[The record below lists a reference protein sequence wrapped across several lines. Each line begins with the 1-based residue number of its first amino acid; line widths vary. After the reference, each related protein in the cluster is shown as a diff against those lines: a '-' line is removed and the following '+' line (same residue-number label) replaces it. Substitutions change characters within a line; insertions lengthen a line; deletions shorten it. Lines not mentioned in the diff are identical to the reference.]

1 MCPVSNPIEFARSVK
16 VELSFVKWPSHKETL
31 RLTMTVIIVS
41 LIVAVYIGG
50 LDALFT
56 SILQKFISR

>member
-1 MCPVSNPIEFARSVK
+1 
-16 VELSFVKWPSHKETL
+16 
-31 RLTMTVIIVS
+31 MTVIIVS